1 MGDSRTLVVRGGSER
16 EHGVERVDSTVN
28 EGRFQGGQGGQARG
42 ASLEEVERS
51 MSGYVDARALQ
62 DDLQSLGFTPSLAKP
77 EIGKEVGRR
86 RARS

>member
-1 MGDSRTLVVRGGSER
+1 M
-16 EHGVERVDSTVN
+16 N
-28 EGRFQGGQGGQARG
+28 EGRFQGGQGGQARK
-42 ASLEEVERS
+42 ASLEQVEES
-51 MSGYVDARALQ
+51 MSGWVDARALQ

>member
-1 MGDSRTLVVRGGSER
+1 MSKYFEETIRLQSEKRQEWIRKIR
-16 EHGVERVDSTVN
+16 EERLQGNAEGTSSVPRLASSSAASFPGRN
-28 EGRFQGGQGGQARG
+28 E
-42 ASLEEVERS
+42 
-51 MSGYVDARALQ
+51 LQ